1 MVKKGYKQT
10 KIGVIPED
18 WDCREID
25 SEIKEISMGP
35 FGSDIPVSSFTS
47 EGVPVL
53 NGHSVS
59 KVKLIDTFKNYVS
72 EEKAKS
78 LKKAVAQQGDIIVTH
93 RGTIGQ
99 ISYIPIGSRYKKYV
113 ISQSQFRV
121 RLNEDSVNPHF
132 VASYFLSP
140 KGQSFL
146 LEKKGHTGVPAL
158 AQPTTN
164 FRKLCIP
171 LPSLPE
177 QDRIVNA
184 FEDIEDLIS
193 SLEKQI
199 SKKKAIKQGAMQELL
214 TGKRRLP
221 GFSGEWRYFNL
232 MKNSKVKARIG
243 WQGLKKSEYLDSG
256 YALLVTGTDFDDG
269 RVLWDRCHYVTRSR
283 YEQDRNIQLQ
293 NNDIL
298 ITKDGSLG
306 KAALVQGLTKPA
318 TLNSG
323 IFVIRPLQD
332 AYDPVFVYQ
341 ILSSFVF
348 KNFLDRLSAGSTIIH
363 LYQKDVGKFEFL
375 LPPTIAEQKAIAEA
389 LSEMDSDIAAL
400 ENKLTKYRQVKQG
413 MMQQL
418 LTGKIRLKNDV
429 EDLRQ
434 AEQANAV
441 KTLPARTAHNRQ
453 FDDAVSIAAIVDAFY
468 SDKYPLGRVKVQK
481 LLYLLHRHQAVSVS
495 DFKKKA
501 AGPYADTVRYKGGEP
516 IAKKNKYIV
525 SENGKQGTRY
535 SRGENMAQALNYV
548 ERWGMQSD
556 LQWLKDNFLHTG
568 RNDLELFATVDMA
581 ICDLNEAGVPISV
594 ASIKDLIASSKE
606 WKAKLSKTYFSDR
619 DIARAIKKCTE
630 LFN

>member
-1 MVKKGYKQT
+1 MVKPGYKQT
-10 KIGVIPED
+10 EIGVIPED
-18 WDCREID
+18 W
-25 SEIKEISMGP
+25 EIKYLSDFGKIQSGGTPSTTMAEYWGGNIAWCTPSDITSTPTKYINVTERTITEAGLNNSAATVMPAGSILLCTRATIGELKINSIPMATNQGFKNITVNNSGNAEFLYYLLQTKKSRMLDLAIGSTFLEISK
-35 FGSDIPVSSFTS
+35 TA
-47 EGVPVL
+47 L
-53 NGHSVS
+53 S
-59 KVKLIDTFKNYVS
+59 K
-72 EEKAKS
+72 
-78 LKKAVAQQGDIIVTH
+78 
-93 RGTIGQ
+93 
-99 ISYIPIGSRYKKYV
+99 
-113 ISQSQFRV
+113 
-121 RLNEDSVNPHF
+121 
-132 VASYFLSP
+132 
-140 KGQSFL
+140 
-146 LEKKGHTGVPAL
+146 
-158 AQPTTN
+158 
-164 FRKLCIP
+164 IP
-171 LPSLPE
+171 LQIPMRDE
-177 QDRIVNA
+177 QNKIADALSDMDNLVVV
-184 FEDIEDLIS
+184 
-193 SLEKQI
+193 LEKQI
-199 SKKKAIKQGAMQELL
+199 AKKKAIKQGTMQELL

-221 GFSGEWRYFNL
+221 GFSGEWET
-232 MKNSKVKARIG
+232 
-243 WQGLKKSEYLDSG
+243 KKLEDYCS
-256 YALLVTGTDFDDG
+256 
-269 RVLWDRCHYVTRSR
+269 
-283 YEQDRNIQLQ
+283 
-293 NNDIL
+293 L
-298 ITKDGSLG
+298 ITKQTGFDYS
-306 KAALVQGLTKPA
+306 AYIKPA
-318 TLNSG
+318 LITRKMPNTFPMIQTINFRGRKFTFETDYYIPQSVAMQFPNIVLNKKCVLFSIVGASVGNVGLYPGSITAFCGGAIGITRFRNEQDAKWVFNYMSSPDGQSQIQYVTKGGAQATVTIADIRNFKIPTPEKGERDAISG
-323 IFVIRPLQD
+323 ILENMDHEIEAL
-332 AYDPVFVYQ
+332 
-341 ILSSFVF
+341 
-348 KNFLDRLSAGSTIIH
+348 
-363 LYQKDVGKFEFL
+363 
-375 LPPTIAEQKAIAEA
+375 EQK
-389 LSEMDSDIAAL
+389 L
-400 ENKLTKYRQVKQG
+400 EKYRQVKQG

-453 FDDAVSIAAIVDAFY
+453 FDDAVSIAAIVDVFY

-556 LQWLKDNFLHTG
+556 LQWLKENFLHTG

>member
-1 MVKKGYKQT
+1 MVKPGYKQT
-10 KIGVIPED
+10 EIGVIPED
-18 WDCREID
+18 WEIKYLSDFGKIQSGGTPSTTMAEYWGGNIAWCTPSDITSTPTKYINATERAITDLGLKNSAATVMPAGSILLCTRATIGELKINSIPMATNQGFKNIAINKGGNVDFLYYLLQTKKDCMLELAIGSTFLEISKTALCKIPLQTPMQSNEQSKIADALSDID
-25 SEIKEISMGP
+25 SLVE
-35 FGSDIPVSSFTS
+35 
-47 EGVPVL
+47 VL
-53 NGHSVS
+53 EN
-59 KVKLIDTFKNYVS
+59 
-72 EEKAKS
+72 
-78 LKKAVAQQGDIIVTH
+78 
-93 RGTIGQ
+93 
-99 ISYIPIGSRYKKYV
+99 
-113 ISQSQFRV
+113 
-121 RLNEDSVNPHF
+121 
-132 VASYFLSP
+132 
-140 KGQSFL
+140 
-146 LEKKGHTGVPAL
+146 
-158 AQPTTN
+158 
-164 FRKLCIP
+164 
-171 LPSLPE
+171 
-177 QDRIVNA
+177 
-184 FEDIEDLIS
+184 
-193 SLEKQI
+193 QI

-221 GFSGEWRYFNL
+221 GFFGEWVNTKIGSITEVYSGGTPNTSEPAFWGGKIPWMNSGELNL
-232 MKNSKVKARIG
+232 KIVR
-243 WQGLKKSEYLDSG
+243 Q
-256 YALLVTGTDFDDG
+256 
-269 RVLWDRCHYVTRSR
+269 
-283 YEQDRNIQLQ
+283 
-293 NNDIL
+293 
-298 ITKDGSLG
+298 
-306 KAALVQGLTKPA
+306 VQGRITEVGMDSSSTHFIPA
-318 TLNSG
+318 ECVLIGLAGQGKTRGTAAFNT
-323 IFVIRPLQD
+323 FPLCTNQSIAAIYPNPNKFD
-332 AYDPVFVYQ
+332 SKFLYYKMDTQYDQ
-341 ILSSFVF
+341 LRELSSGDGGRGGLN
-348 KNFLDRLSAGSTIIH
+348 KKLILDYEVVIPQSI
-363 LYQKDVGKFEFL
+363 D
-375 LPPTIAEQKAIAEA
+375 EQAAIATI
-389 LSEMDSDIAAL
+389 LTEMDYEIENL
-400 ENKLTKYRQVKQG
+400 EMKLTKYRQVKQG

-453 FDDAVSIAAIVDAFY
+453 FDDAVSIAAIVDVFY

-548 ERWGMQSD
+548 ERWGMRSD

-619 DIARAIKKCTE
+619 DIARAVKKCTE

>member
-1 MVKKGYKQT
+1 MVKPGYKQT
-10 KIGVIPED
+10 EIGVIPED
-18 WDCREID
+18 WEIKYLSDFGKIQSGGTPSTTMAEYWGGNIAWCTPSDITSTPTKYINATERAITDLGLKNSAATVMPAGSILLCTRATIGELKINSIPMATNQGFKNIAINKGGNVDFLYYLLQTKKDCMLELAIGSTFLEISKTALCKIPLQTPMQSDEQSKIADALSDID
-25 SEIKEISMGP
+25 SLVE
-35 FGSDIPVSSFTS
+35 
-47 EGVPVL
+47 VL
-53 NGHSVS
+53 EN
-59 KVKLIDTFKNYVS
+59 
-72 EEKAKS
+72 
-78 LKKAVAQQGDIIVTH
+78 
-93 RGTIGQ
+93 
-99 ISYIPIGSRYKKYV
+99 
-113 ISQSQFRV
+113 
-121 RLNEDSVNPHF
+121 
-132 VASYFLSP
+132 
-140 KGQSFL
+140 
-146 LEKKGHTGVPAL
+146 
-158 AQPTTN
+158 
-164 FRKLCIP
+164 
-171 LPSLPE
+171 
-177 QDRIVNA
+177 
-184 FEDIEDLIS
+184 
-193 SLEKQI
+193 QI

-221 GFSGEWRYFNL
+221 GFFGEWVNTKIGSITEVYSGGTPNTSEPAFWGGKIPWMNSGELNL
-232 MKNSKVKARIG
+232 KIVR
-243 WQGLKKSEYLDSG
+243 Q
-256 YALLVTGTDFDDG
+256 
-269 RVLWDRCHYVTRSR
+269 
-283 YEQDRNIQLQ
+283 
-293 NNDIL
+293 
-298 ITKDGSLG
+298 
-306 KAALVQGLTKPA
+306 VQGRITEVGMDSSSTHFIPA
-318 TLNSG
+318 ECVLIGLAGQGKTRGTAAFNT
-323 IFVIRPLQD
+323 FPLCTNQSIAAIYPNPNKFD
-332 AYDPVFVYQ
+332 SKFLYYKMDTQYDQ
-341 ILSSFVF
+341 LRELSSGDGGRGGLN
-348 KNFLDRLSAGSTIIH
+348 KKLILDYEVVIPQSI
-363 LYQKDVGKFEFL
+363 D
-375 LPPTIAEQKAIAEA
+375 EQAAIATI
-389 LSEMDSDIAAL
+389 LTEMDYEIENL
-400 ENKLTKYRQVKQG
+400 EMKLTKYRQVKQG

-453 FDDAVSIAAIVDAFY
+453 FDDAVSIAAIVDTFY

-556 LQWLKDNFLHTG
+556 LQWLKENFLHTG

-619 DIARAIKKCTE
+619 DIARAVKKCTE

>member
-1 MVKKGYKQT
+1 MVKPGYKQT
-10 KIGVIPED
+10 EIGVIPED
-18 WDCREID
+18 WETSSLSAAFQKLEAGVSVNSDNSLS
-25 SEIKEISMGP
+25 SEYHILKTSAVHDGVVDTAETKPVIPQDYLRLKCPLVKGSIIISRMNTPALVGECGFTKDAKAGTYLP
-35 FGSDIPVSSFTS
+35 DRLWQIQNFNKSSFDFVWLNYLLNTKQYRDAVRATATGTS
-47 EGVPVL
+47 
-53 NGHSVS
+53 NSMKNIS
-59 KVKLIDTFKNYVS
+59 KERML
-72 EEKAKS
+72 
-78 LKKAVAQQGDIIVTH
+78 
-93 RGTIGQ
+93 
-99 ISYIPIGSRYKKYV
+99 
-113 ISQSQFRV
+113 
-121 RLNEDSVNPHF
+121 
-132 VASYFLSP
+132 
-140 KGQSFL
+140 
-146 LEKKGHTGVPAL
+146 
-158 AQPTTN
+158 
-164 FRKLCIP
+164 
-171 LPSLPE
+171 
-177 QDRIVNA
+177 
-184 FEDIEDLIS
+184 DIEIPRPPINEQENIAAALSEVDELIN
-193 SLEKQI
+193 LVEKQI
-199 SKKKAIKQGAMQELL
+199 DKKKAIKQGAMQELL

-221 GFSGEWRYFNL
+221 GFFGEWVNTKIGSITEVYSGGTPNTSEPAFWGGKIPWMNSGELNL
-232 MKNSKVKARIG
+232 KIVR
-243 WQGLKKSEYLDSG
+243 Q
-256 YALLVTGTDFDDG
+256 
-269 RVLWDRCHYVTRSR
+269 
-283 YEQDRNIQLQ
+283 
-293 NNDIL
+293 
-298 ITKDGSLG
+298 
-306 KAALVQGLTKPA
+306 VQGRITEVGMDSSSTHFIPA
-318 TLNSG
+318 ECVLIGLAGQGKTRGTAAFNT
-323 IFVIRPLQD
+323 FPLCTNQSIAAIYPNPNKFD
-332 AYDPVFVYQ
+332 SKFLYYKMDTQYDQ
-341 ILSSFVF
+341 LRELSSGDGGRGGLN
-348 KNFLDRLSAGSTIIH
+348 KKLILDYEVVIPQSI
-363 LYQKDVGKFEFL
+363 D
-375 LPPTIAEQKAIAEA
+375 EQAAIATI
-389 LSEMDSDIAAL
+389 LTEMDYEIENL
-400 ENKLTKYRQVKQG
+400 EMKLTKYRQVKQG